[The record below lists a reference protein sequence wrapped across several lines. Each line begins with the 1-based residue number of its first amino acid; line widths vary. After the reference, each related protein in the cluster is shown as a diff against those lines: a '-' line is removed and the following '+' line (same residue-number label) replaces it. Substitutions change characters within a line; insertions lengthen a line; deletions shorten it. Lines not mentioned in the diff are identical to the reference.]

1 MLSTPLKTIRHAYN
15 PNSDLPKTRTFN
27 NSNIKQL
34 THSNPQFFST
44 LHGLYCNRSHPK
56 KHLSLTRKISLNV
69 VCSGPSSRL
78 IRALHLN
85 SPEQV
90 SAEPQNTLRFAF
102 SKVSLSLLSS
112 TLQINLQNQSA
123 RLTIKKSQ
131 KISRFA
137 RPTLTPTFSTLN
149 GPPLTETPTLS
160 TSGRKPQTIFVP
172 SLKLQTALALNP
184 A

>member
-1 MLSTPLKTIRHAYN
+1 MRKRLNMHTTQIL
-15 PNSDLPKTRTFN
+15 TFQKHGP
-27 NSNIKQL
+27 S
-34 THSNPQFFST
+34 HSNLKSSI
-44 LHGLYCNRSHPK
+44 LLNLNGLYCNRSPQK
-56 KHLSLTRKISLNV
+56 ILIFSLTRKIDLNV
-69 VCSGPSSRL
+69 VCSGPSSRF

-102 SKVSLSLLSS
+102 FHSLFVIVVFH
-112 TLQINLQNQSA
+112 TPNQFA
-123 RLTIKKSQ
+123 KPIRRLTIKKSQ